1 MPHKSICSAV
11 LAASLFGLS
20 SPVGATVNV
29 TLSVILREPSNYS
42 EFMALPAPDTPGLSG
57 PAGQVLLPA
66 RELSELEQ
74 TIRELVFSRNAMAEA
89 GFRGEHVE
97 ELARAYA
104 LRTFRPVWFEDQSLT
119 PLAKHL
125 IDELGKA
132 SDHGLDPQAYGV
144 WQLASSLNDIE
155 RSNTS
160 ASLYEIAIV
169 ELQLTRAFA
178 AFGGH
183 LAGGVLEPD
192 TLLDDVYISP
202 RVPALKEMLAQLEER
217 GSVEEF
223 FTTLEPEAPSY
234 TILKEQ
240 LVRYN
245 EALTSDL
252 PIYLSDGPNIE
263 FGDKG
268 ERVAQLEKRLIAEGY
283 TSFHHGYSGAI
294 ELEAP
299 PLFYNSD
306 MQDVVKRFQ
315 KRHGLDSDGVVGKKT
330 RAALNVSLLERRNQ
344 IIVNLERMRWD
355 DPVSAGRYVKVNVAE
370 QMVRV
375 MEGTQVLYETRS
387 VVGQPKNAT
396 PLFSDTFEYAEINP
410 TWGVPWSIATNEYL
424 PKLRNNPAALSGT
437 GINIYKNGRQI
448 DPVTV
453 NWNAVRK
460 RQFSYRLRQK
470 AGRKN
475 ALGAVKFMFPNKHN
489 IYLHDTPSKRLF
501 NADQRAFS
509 HGCIR
514 VQDPFTFGEVLL
526 APSGHSRAKME
537 KLHARGKTVR
547 LDLSETVPIHLRYYT
562 AFAGADGDL
571 QFREDIYKQDKI
583 IFNALMTLQHAAR
596 VKMAS
601 SYPSEN

>member
-1 MPHKSICSAV
+1 MFHKSICAAV
-11 LAASLFGLS
+11 LAASLFGTI

-42 EFMALPAPDTPGLSG
+42 VSLAPPPPDTPGLTG

-66 RELSELEQ
+66 HALSELEQ
-74 TIRELVFSRNAMAEA
+74 TIRELVFSRNAMAKA
-89 GFRGEHVE
+89 GFRGERVE

-125 IDELGKA
+125 IDELRKA
-132 SDHGLDPQAYGV
+132 PDHGLDPQAYGV
-144 WQLASSLNDIE
+144 RELVSSLNDME
-155 RSNTS
+155 SSNAS
-160 ASLYEIAIV
+160 ASLHEIAVV

-178 AFGGH
+178 AFGAH
-183 LAGGVLEPD
+183 LAGGVVTPD
-192 TLLDDVYISP
+192 KLLDDVYITP
-202 RVPALKEMLAQLEER
+202 HVPALKEMLAQLEEN
-217 GSVEEF
+217 GSVEEL
-223 FTTLEPEAPSY
+223 FTSLEPKVPSY
-234 TILKEQ
+234 DILKEQ

-245 EALTSDL
+245 EALTSDI
-252 PIYLSDGPNIE
+252 PVYLGDGPNIE

-268 ERVAQLEKRLIAEGY
+268 ARVAQLEKRLIAEGY
-283 TSFHHGYSGAI
+283 TPPRQGFSGAL
-294 ELEAP
+294 ELEGP
-299 PLFYNSD
+299 PLFYNRD
-306 MQDVVKRFQ
+306 MEKVVRRFQ

-355 DPVSAGRYVKVNVAE
+355 DPVSTGRYVKVNVAE

-396 PLFSDTFEYAEINP
+396 PLFSDNFEYAEINP

-424 PKLRNNPAALSGT
+424 PKLRQNPAALSGT
-437 GINIYKNGRQI
+437 GINIYKNGRRV

-453 NWNAVRK
+453 NWNAINK

-547 LDLSETVPIHLRYYT
+547 LDMTETVPIHLRYYT

-583 IFNALMTLQHAAR
+583 IYDALMTQQHVAR

-601 SYPSEN
+601 GYPSEN